1 MMSRS
6 RKFKMSKERQ
16 GEIKEGI
23 RRALCEFFGIDV
35 APDDVRC
42 QRRVMFNPGQQA
54 VLNPD
59 VGLNDTIHR
68 DPFSNQQETI
78 TSKPTL
84 LGVPVDVLL
93 ANSVFIKY
101 YPEGLTPPL
110 TILLHQLLA
119 SSALTNSLIEEH
131 QPKALNYSSAP

>member
-1 MMSRS
+1 
-6 RKFKMSKERQ
+6 
-16 GEIKEGI
+16 
-23 RRALCEFFGIDV
+23 
-35 APDDVRC
+35 
-42 QRRVMFNPGQQA
+42 MFNPGQQA